1 MTSGKFESYPIDSIW
16 VNRET
21 RQRKELTGITELAE
35 SISKLGLIN
44 PITIK
49 LDGEL
54 KAGERRWTAVK
65 KLGWDN
71 INVQF
76 IEDMNESDLKLLE
89 LDENIRRV
97 DLPWQDQCLAIEE
110 YHSLRGA
117 ETPDW
122 TIIAT
127 AEALGIDRQ
136 EVARKISVAKELHA
150 GNARV
155 AEAPRYTVARGI
167 VMREQERKETSQ
179 LTKAE
184 EVIAGAPIEKK
195 KIPLLNESFIEWQKT
210 YSGNKFNFIHCDFP
224 YGIQVDK
231 HDEGA
236 ASSFGSYADGPEV
249 YYNLL
254 SALSASMENVVAESA
269 HLMFWFS
276 MDYYNETLE
285 ILTQMGWT
293 VSPFPLIWHKS
304 DNMGILPDPSRG
316 PRRIYE
322 TCFIGSRGDRKII
335 RAVSNVVSAP
345 TTKIIHM
352 SEKPVPMLSKFMEMF
367 VDKYSIVLDP
377 TCGSATA
384 VKAAEAKGAA
394 EVLGL
399 EINKEFFT
407 LASEF
412 YYKVNGEL

>member
-65 KLGWDN
+65 TLGWDN

-179 LTKAE
+179 LSKAE
-184 EVIAGAPIEKK
+184 EIITGAPIEKK

-224 YGIQVDK
+224 YGIQADK

-236 ASSFGSYADGPEV
+236 ASSFGGYADGPEV

-335 RAVSNVVSAP
+335 RAVSNAVSAP